1 MKRTKK
7 KFHSK
12 VLQEDDEKLLIQVG
26 ISQCLKIIKNV
37 SFSFNQKYLK
47 LTYFYV
53 KLFYGYFVLKW
64 PEFQMRLLGLLFKHC
79 VSRHHKERIEK
90 AAFCSSGAMLIRS
103 SHVSR
108 HNSSRKTLTFCCL
121 LCLLLPKKLTQ
132 SWTNERVTT
141 YLMTSLSFRL
151 WTKIDIDR
159 LALGPELTMATFSC
173 ISFSLIFSLSFSIA

>member
-1 MKRTKK
+1 MRSWWA
-7 KFHSK
+7 HSGPCYTMFENHQK
-12 VLQEDDEKLLIQVG
+12 CLIW
-26 ISQCLKIIKNV
+26 ISSKI
-37 SFSFNQKYLK
+37 
-47 LTYFYV
+47 FYV
-53 KLFYGYFVLKW
+53 FLRRIVCFTIIWIFVLKW
-64 PEFQMRLLGLLFKHC
+64 DFWVCFSNTVSV

-141 YLMTSLSFRL
+141 YLMTILSFRF

>member
-1 MKRTKK
+1 MARISNETFGSDFQTLCPSFLGITRKELKR
-7 KFHSK
+7 
-12 VLQEDDEKLLIQVG
+12 
-26 ISQCLKIIKNV
+26 
-37 SFSFNQKYLK
+37 
-47 LTYFYV
+47 
-53 KLFYGYFVLKW
+53 
-64 PEFQMRLLGLLFKHC
+64 
-79 VSRHHKERIEK
+79 
-90 AAFCSSGAMLIRS
+90 FCSSGAMLIRS

-173 ISFSLIFSLSFSIA
+173 ISFSLIFSLSFLLRRQIATFKIQGVSLKFKDVI